1 MRESLLSAG
10 ELQATIIIPTN
21 DHGMLLRYPLQSLQ
35 RQTVREFEVLL
46 IGDGVPPDVKPA
58 LLELVSQD
66 DRFRF
71 IDHPKHSRRGEPYR
85 HEALLHARGRI
96 VCYLCDRDLWM
107 PDHLEQM
114 LALLSVADFAHSLP
128 LHVLPEGNFRTFPID
143 LGFEGYRQMMLSVN
157 DNRIPF
163 SCFAHTLKAYR
174 SLKEG
179 WATTPENLWTDL
191 HMFRK
196 FFADH
201 ELRGASGILPT
212 AVTFPSPPRKGWSE
226 SDRIAELEA
235 WWQRLG
241 TAAGRLEF
249 EREIFRATVLTQ
261 RDEAARLAEL
271 ASGLNRQLEESR
283 RNALWRGFS

>member
-1 MRESLLSAG
+1 MRGNLLSAE
-10 ELQATIIIPTN
+10 ELQATIIIPTS
-21 DHGMLLRYPLQSLQ
+21 DHGMVLRYPLQSLK
-35 RQTVREFEVLL
+35 RQTIHEFEVLV
-46 IGDGVPPDVKPA
+46 IGDGVPEAVKPA

-66 DRFRF
+66 ERFQF

-96 VCYLCDRDLWM
+96 VCYLCDRDLWL
-107 PDHLEQM
+107 PDHIEQM

-128 LHVLPEGNFRTFPID
+128 LHVLPGGDFRAFPVD
-143 LGFEGYRQMMLSVN
+143 LGFEGYRRMMLTVN

-179 WATTPENLWTDL
+179 WTTTPENLWTDL

-196 FFADH
+196 FLADDT
-201 ELRGASGILPT
+201 LRGASGILPT
-212 AVTFPSPPRKGWSE
+212 AVTFPSPPRKGWPE
-226 SDRIAELEA
+226 SDRIAELET

-241 TAAGRLEF
+241 TASGRLEF
-249 EREIFRATVLTQ
+249 ERDIFRATVLRQ
-261 RDEAARLAEL
+261 REEAAHIAEL
-271 ASGLNRQLEESR
+271 ASRLNRQLEEDRKSWF
-283 RNALWRGFS
+283 WRGFA